1 MVNITRLM
9 WLTQSSFSALKNNN
23 KMKNKEQYIFPFLER
38 LLDGAEVEWKKLG
51 EVCEIK
57 GRIGFRGYTRNDLVE
72 KGEGAITLSPSN
84 IINQQLSFEN
94 CSYISWV
101 KYEESPEIK
110 VELNDV
116 IFTKTASVGKTA
128 LVKTLPQEAT
138 INPQLVLLKRI
149 KCIPDYL
156 AYILQNDYFQQS
168 VKQLTGQGSVPN
180 VPQSSLAKILIPIPP
195 LSVQRK
201 LVEVLD
207 KFTELE
213 AELDCRKRQYE
224 YYRNKLLAFDMLNTP
239 PEKLNNLTVK
249 TLEEVAEIKRGRRLV
264 RKELSEKGRYAVFQ
278 NSMTPLG
285 FYDKS
290 NVGGDTTFIISAG
303 AAGEVGYSSVNFWAA
318 DDIYYFIPITTICS
332 KYLYHFLLTKQPT
345 IKGQVRRA
353 SVPRLAKNA
362 FAKIKIPLPPLS
374 EQQRIVD
381 ILDKFDTL
389 TSSISEGLPK
399 EIELRRKQYEYY
411 REQLL
416 SFRH

>member
-1 MVNITRLM
+1 
-9 WLTQSSFSALKNNN
+9 
-23 KMKNKEQYIFPFLER
+23 MKYIDK
-38 LLDGAEVEWKKLG
+38 LLQGAEVEWKPLG
-51 EVCEIK
+51 EISTQISGMSGVSNKWASSGNCRFIDYLNAYKHIK
-57 GRIGFRGYTRNDLVE
+57 IDIHQLPFATVNKLNQTELRQGDILFTSASETPDECAISSVIEDKISSGIFLDDHLFGIRINEKYKGIIDSSFLNYYFHSPDFRKTVNKAVRGVTR
-72 KGEGAITLSPSN
+72 
-84 IINQQLSFEN
+84 F
-94 CSYISWV
+94 YIS
-101 KYEESPEIK
+101 K
-110 VELNDV
+110 VAFMRL
-116 IFTKTASVGKTA
+116 S
-128 LVKTLPQEAT
+128 
-138 INPQLVLLKRI
+138 
-149 KCIPDYL
+149 
-156 AYILQNDYFQQS
+156 
-168 VKQLTGQGSVPN
+168 
-180 VPQSSLAKILIPIPP
+180 IPIPP

-201 LVEVLD
+201 LVEILD
-207 KFTELE
+207 KFTELEAELE

-239 PEKLNNLTVK
+239 PEKLNNLPVT

-374 EQQRIVD
+374 EQQRIVS

-389 TSSISEGLPK
+389 TSSIREGLPK

>member
-1 MVNITRLM
+1 MLLCCVDY
-9 WLTQSSFSALKNNN
+9 LKRNS
-23 KMKNKEQYIFPFLER
+23 KMKNNEQHIMPFIER
-38 LLDGAEVEWKKLG
+38 LLDGAEVEWKPLG
-51 EVCEIK
+51 DVADIYGGLTGKSKSDFEHGNALFVSYKNIYNNYEVNSQELSKVKVSETEQQHKIEYGDILFTGSSETAEEVAYSSAVTTHFNEAVYLNSFSFGVRFHK
-57 GRIGFRGYTRNDLVE
+57 DIELIPEFSKHLFRGSYMR
-72 KGEGAITLSPSN
+72 K
-84 IINQQLSFEN
+84 QLA
-94 CSYISWV
+94 
-101 KYEESPEIK
+101 
-110 VELNDV
+110 
-116 IFTKTASVGKTA
+116 KTASGVTRFNVSKTRF
-128 LVKTLPQEAT
+128 K
-138 INPQLVLLKRI
+138 
-149 KCIPDYL
+149 
-156 AYILQNDYFQQS
+156 
-168 VKQLTGQGSVPN
+168 
-180 VPQSSLAKILIPIPP
+180 KILIPIPP

-213 AELDCRKRQYE
+213 AELEAELDCRKRQYE
-224 YYRNKLLAFDMLNTP
+224 YYRNKLLAFDMLNT

-374 EQQRIVD
+374 EQQRIVS